1 MVKGRT
7 IEMGSWTCV
16 CLGAFNGATS
26 CCDGNEKSKKKKTI
40 EESVVVG
47 WSFVSSTVDDFQGLC
62 AELYGM
68 EEGMNY
74 LYNGGMRCALVDEG
88 NIEAKEIGD
97 FKREGVVEWW

>member
-1 MVKGRT
+1 MVQQVVVTGTKK
-7 IEMGSWTCV
+7 
-16 CLGAFNGATS
+16 A
-26 CCDGNEKSKKKKTI
+26 KKKTI

-47 WSFVSSTVDDFQGLC
+47 WSFVSSVDDFQGLC

-74 LYNGGMRCALVDEG
+74 LYNGGMRCALMDEG
-88 NIEAKEIGD
+88 NIEAKEIGG